1 MFPARLLPG
10 DSMEDEPFA
19 SFAVW
24 AVRLVVLATAVAL
37 LWWSGQLERE
47 FQAGNAAEFS
57 IDWGLYWLI
66 QAVYVVA
73 GMAFA
78 VAVRFPFPRA
88 RFAWG
93 RLLIAGIVI
102 LPVVHLWFAFA
113 VTSGPQFYTGA
124 TGGLRSRGQSGRSWR
139 VWRSGRGSARVG
151 APSSLTF
158 EGHNGTFWHARV
170 LSPNR
175 C

>member
-1 MFPARLLPG
+1 MFPTRLLPGG
-10 DSMEDEPFA
+10 DSMEDDRPFA

-37 LWWSGQLERE
+37 LGWSGQLERE

-78 VAVRFPFPRA
+78 VAVRFPFPRS

-102 LPVVHLWFAFA
+102 LPVVHLWFWFA
-113 VTSGPQFYTGA
+113 VTSGPQFLHRTYWWLEVTRAVWSILAGVAIGA
-124 TGGLRSRGQSGRSWR
+124 GFG
-139 VWRSGRGSARVG
+139 ARRR
-151 APSSLTF
+151 A
-158 EGHNGTFWHARV
+158 E
-170 LSPNR
+170 
-175 C
+175 

>member
-1 MFPARLLPG
+1 
-10 DSMEDEPFA
+10 MEDDRPFA

-113 VTSGPQFYTGA
+113 VTSGPQFLHRSYWWLEVTRAAWSILAGVAIGA
-124 TGGLRSRGQSGRSWR
+124 GFGARRRAEQPHVRG
-139 VWRSGRGSARVG
+139 
-151 APSSLTF
+151 T
-158 EGHNGTFWHARV
+158 
-170 LSPNR
+170 
-175 C
+175 